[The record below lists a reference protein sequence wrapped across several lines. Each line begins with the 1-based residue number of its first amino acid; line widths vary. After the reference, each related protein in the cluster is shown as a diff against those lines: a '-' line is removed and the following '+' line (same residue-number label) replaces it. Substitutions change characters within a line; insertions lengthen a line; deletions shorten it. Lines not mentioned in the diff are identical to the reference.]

1 MLVCFGNFSTVSF
14 DIKLISCLISK
25 VLKKCYKYHVNVL
38 NSNIIAIAKNKKI
51 NYSFKTIGLPE
62 NLFFR
67 HNNLFFDWLDCRMNF
82 AL

>member
-25 VLKKCYKYHVNVL
+25 VLKKCYKYHENVL
-38 NSNIIAIAKNKKI
+38 NSNKITTPKTKKI
-51 NYSFKTIGLPE
+51 DYSFKTVGLPE
-62 NLFFR
+62 NLFFQY
-67 HNNLFFDWLDCRMNF
+67 NNLFFDWLDYRMSF